1 MIITHICTGTQVQ
14 ISNTRAYLFSGLVS
28 MMLSISLSHCTLSSL
43 RRFSDYNRLV
53 RDRNG
58 DSWVKSNLWYCLVFQ
73 LAETRI
79 ESLIRDTMCVKI
91 TP

>member
-58 DSWVKSNLWYCLVFQ
+58 DMGEK
-73 LAETRI
+73 
-79 ESLIRDTMCVKI
+79 
-91 TP
+91 